1 MKKIKLA
8 FIGSGFMAQ
17 SAHLPSFYAD
27 PRVEIVALSDLDE
40 KLLDQVSK
48 KYQIKNTYLSYKKM
62 LKSEKL
68 DGVILVVNR
77 LVTEFVA
84 RDVLKAKI
92 PLFSEKPMAFSYLSA
107 KKLCDLSKRNKT
119 KYLVGYM

>member
-48 KYQIKNTYLSYKKM
+48 NDINIIKMSI
-62 LKSEKL
+62 KL
-68 DGVILVVNR
+68 LFNR
-77 LVTEFVA
+77 HF
-84 RDVLKAKI
+84 
-92 PLFSEKPMAFSYLSA
+92 
-107 KKLCDLSKRNKT
+107 
-119 KYLVGYM
+119 